1 MSRKGAKSRTRITGL
16 RSKTTKARTRVD
28 RVREPHAELEKK
40 LEARTREL
48 SEAREQQAAT
58 SEVLRIISS
67 SPGNLEPVF
76 ETILMNATRLC
87 EASFGTLFLREAD
100 AFRVVAMHNA
110 PPAYAEARE
119 REPLIRPRP
128 DTALG
133 RLAITNQVVHIAD
146 IRTHQAYIERDPSVV
161 TAVELA
167 RYRTVVSV
175 PMLKDKELIGAIS
188 IYRQEVRPFADKQID
203 LVSSFAKQ
211 AVIAIENTRL
221 LNELRQRTTDLTES
235 LQQQTATADVLKVI
249 SRSTFDLQVV
259 LDTLVESAAGLC
271 QADQAVIARQQGTN
285 YHLVATHGFPSGFE
299 EYIETL
305 PVERGRGSLTGRV
318 LLEGK
323 PVHIIDVLAA
333 C

>member
-1 MSRKGAKSRTRITGL
+1 LSRKEAKSQTRITGL
-16 RSKTTKARTRVD
+16 RSTRTKVRTHVGG
-28 RVREPHAELEKK
+28 VREPRAELEKK
-40 LEARTREL
+40 LAEAL
-48 SEAREQQAAT
+48 EQQAAT
-58 SEVLRIISS
+58 SDVLRVISS

-87 EASFGTLFLREAD
+87 EASFGTLFVREAD

-110 PPAYAEARE
+110 PPAYAEARK

-211 AVIAIENTRL
+211 AVIA
-221 LNELRQRTTDLTES
+221 
-235 LQQQTATADVLKVI
+235 
-249 SRSTFDLQVV
+249 
-259 LDTLVESAAGLC
+259 
-271 QADQAVIARQQGTN
+271 
-285 YHLVATHGFPSGFE
+285 TH
-299 EYIETL
+299 
-305 PVERGRGSLTGRV
+305 
-318 LLEGK
+318 
-323 PVHIIDVLAA
+323 
-333 C
+333 